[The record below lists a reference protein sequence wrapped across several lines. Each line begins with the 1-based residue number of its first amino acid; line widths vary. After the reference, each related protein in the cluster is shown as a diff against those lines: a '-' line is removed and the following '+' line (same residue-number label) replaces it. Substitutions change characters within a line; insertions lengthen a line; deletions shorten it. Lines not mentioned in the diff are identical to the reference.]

1 MSMMKIN
8 TRFCL
13 FCREDCERQQS
24 ASTGLDMCILQ
35 GKTARF
41 EMQIL
46 FYSHNAT
53 IEHINLLT
61 ILMYIHLQI

>member
-1 MSMMKIN
+1 MMKIN